1 MKILL
6 AVVGRPGPLLA
17 DAVAEY
23 EKRAARYFNF
33 EAIEVKEE
41 RGRKGLDEEHIRE
54 SESQRLL
61 ERVPAGTDIIAL
73 TREGQ
78 QWSSNDLA
86 RYFEQL
92 AMSGKNGVAFL
103 IGGAL
108 GLSAAAIKRANRQ
121 LSLSPMT
128 LTHEMARTL
137 LTEQIYRAGTIS
149 RGEPYHKARP

>member
-1 MKILL
+1 MKVLL
-6 AVVGRPGPLLA
+6 IVVGRPGGLLA

-23 EKRAARYFNF
+23 EKRVARYFNF

-41 RGRKGLDEEHIRE
+41 RARKGLDDEQIRE

-61 ERVPAGTDIIAL
+61 ERVPTGTDIIAL
-73 TREGQ
+73 TRDGQ

-108 GLSAAAIKRANRQ
+108 GLSASAIKKANKQ

-149 RGEPYHKARP
+149 RGEPYHKART

>member
-1 MKILL
+1 MKVLL
-6 AVVGRPGPLLA
+6 VVVGRPGALFA

-41 RGRKGLDEEHIRE
+41 RARKGLDDEQIRE
-54 SESQRLL
+54 AESQRLL
-61 ERVPAGTDIIAL
+61 ERVPTGTEIIAL

-86 RYFEQL
+86 KYFEQL

-108 GLSAAAIKRANRQ
+108 GLSSSAIKRANKQ

-137 LTEQIYRAGTIS
+137 LSEQIYRAGTIS
-149 RGEPYHKARP
+149 RGEPYHKART